1 MKKISLLLTIF
12 SVLLLLNSCKEKEN
26 EKPEENTTQINTDMT
41 SNQQDMGQT
50 MQVDPQQVTPTLA
63 APQGAPQQ
71 VTTQPGQKLNPPHG
85 QPDHDCKIPVGAPL
99 GSGSGNSNAKPAAT
113 QMQQMPVQPSNV
125 VQGQQT
131 PNKPVTAKPGE
142 KLNPPHGQPGHDC
155 KIPVGSPLK

>member
-26 EKPEENTTQINTDMT
+26 KKPEENTTQINTDMT

-50 MQVDPQQVTPTLA
+50 LQVDPPQVTPSPAT
-63 APQGAPQQ
+63 PQGAPQQ

-85 QPDHDCKIPVGAPL
+85 QPGHDCKIPVGSPL
-99 GSGSGNSNAKPAAT
+99 GTGNSNAKPAAT
-113 QMQQMPVQPSNV
+113 QIQQMPVQPSNV

-131 PNKPVTAKPGE
+131 PTKQVAAQPGQ
-142 KLNPPHGQPGHDC
+142 KLNPPHGQPGQDC